1 MHFILTLPSTGCEL
15 FLIDNLVCK
24 KKKIYISCIQVTE
37 SLEEL
42 LNILANTSPQISPEL
57 SFYRKECQY

>member
-15 FLIDNLVCK
+15 FLIDNLVGK
-24 KKKIYISCIQVTE
+24 KKKISISCIQVTE